1 MVAKA
6 ATWRLCLA
14 VNGPRVALL
23 TLFFIALPLLP
34 VGPPSR
40 NGANYLV
47 SLIVVEVNSV
57 GHQQLQYAVY
67 RSDRLPTNFAALNA
81 ILFDKGIRIA
91 EDLPGD
97 FEADSMFS
105 AVGLLLGTIPL
116 EPYHA
121 MPLL

>member
-1 MVAKA
+1 
-6 ATWRLCLA
+6 
-14 VNGPRVALL
+14 L
-23 TLFFIALPLLP
+23 TLFFIALPLPP
-34 VGPPSR
+34 VSPPSR
-40 NGANYLV
+40 NDANYLV

-57 GHQQLQYAVY
+57 GHQQQQYAVY

-81 ILFDKGIRIA
+81 ILFDQGIRIA

-97 FEADSMFS
+97 LEADSMFS
-105 AVGLLLGTIPL
+105 AVRLLLRTIPL